1 MILFDLLSSSDD
13 DDDERNDEINRSDR
27 KMVNL
32 DMMNLN
38 FGVSL
43 SRNVEFLERERV
55 WIWNWK

>member
-43 SRNVEFLERERV
+43 SRNVGFLERERV
-55 WIWNWK
+55 RIWNWK